1 MPISVVRLETS
12 AVVVV
17 VAVFLPSRADLI
29 DQVSDDA
36 IGVLAL
42 KASQIAVDAVKEM
55 AEH

>member
-1 MPISVVRLETS
+1 MPVSVVRLETS
-12 AVVVV
+12 AVVIV
-17 VAVFLPSRADLI
+17 VAVFLPFWADLI

-42 KASQIAVDAVKEM
+42 KVPQVAVDAVEEM

>member
-1 MPISVVRLETS
+1 MPVSVVRLETS

-17 VAVFLPSRADLI
+17 VAVFLPFWADLI

-42 KASQIAVDAVKEM
+42 KVPQVAVDAVEEM

>member
-17 VAVFLPSRADLI
+17 VAVFLPSRADII

-42 KASQIAVDAVKEM
+42 KVPQIAVDAVEEM